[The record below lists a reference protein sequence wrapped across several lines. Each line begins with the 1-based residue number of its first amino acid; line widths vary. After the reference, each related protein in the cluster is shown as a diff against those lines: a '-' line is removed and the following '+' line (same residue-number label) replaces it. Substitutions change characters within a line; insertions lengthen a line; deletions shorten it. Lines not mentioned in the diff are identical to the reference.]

1 MQNSIQSVT
10 PKGAQAADHSMIPHL
25 DTDKIPIFTHTRRFV
40 LEWNNCRVPPRNR
53 RAGLSYYENQRS
65 DGVLFGNGLVALAI
79 GKGFETMG
87 ELETL
92 LMLSGTYQITWID
105 P

>member
-10 PKGAQAADHSMIPHL
+10 DHSTIHHL
-25 DTDKIPIFTHTRRFV
+25 DTDKISTFTRTRRFI
-40 LEWNNCRVPPRNR
+40 LEWDNCRVPPRNR
-53 RAGLSYYENQRS
+53 RAGLSYYDKQRT

-92 LMLSGTYQITWID
+92 LVLSGTYQITWID

>member
-10 PKGAQAADHSMIPHL
+10 DHSMIPRL
-25 DTDKIPIFTHTRRFV
+25 DTDKIPIFTRTRRFI

-53 RAGLSYYENQRS
+53 RSGLSYYETQRT
-65 DGVLFGNGLVALAI
+65 DGVLFGNGLVALAL
-79 GKGFETMG
+79 GKGFETMA

-92 LMLSGTYQITWID
+92 LVLSGTYQITWID

>member
-1 MQNSIQSVT
+1 MLISISSVT
-10 PKGAQAADHSMIPHL
+10 DHSLISRL
-25 DTDKIPIFTHTRRFV
+25 DTDSIPAFTRTRRFI

-53 RAGLSYYENQRS
+53 RAGLSYYEKQRT

>member
-10 PKGAQAADHSMIPHL
+10 DPSMIHHL
-25 DTDKIPIFTHTRRFV
+25 DTDKIQAFTRTRRFV

-53 RAGLSYYENQRS
+53 RRGLSYYDTQRA
-65 DGVLFGNGLVALAI
+65 DGVLFGNGLVALDI
-79 GKGFETMG
+79 GKGFESMN

-92 LMLSGTYQITWID
+92 LVLSGTYTITWID
-105 P
+105 A